1 MSFSIKK
8 AVSKSVR
15 ADAVVLCLDQSN
27 TLDTLTKEFL
37 KLHNITMGKSVKA
50 LKKGQSKT
58 FHFMNATPS
67 TLIFHQFGDKKD
79 LNYHDFRMAFGDMSR
94 TIQAQELS
102 TLLFTLPPNL
112 ALDYNLISQAIAEG
126 LIMGTYQYKKHSKKK
141 EDKKSVLKHVSC
153 LTDVT
158 KMTNVSMDR
167 GAMIGV
173 SVNVAKDLANSP
185 ANILTPKAAVN
196 EVKKQFK
203 GRDITVEVIDEKKAA
218 SLKMGSFLSV
228 GRGSKEPSYM
238 LDLTYGAQ
246 YKTKPICLVGKGVT
260 FDSGGISIKPSSG
273 MSKMKGDMGG
283 AAAVIGAMN
292 ALSLLK
298 PKVTVRALVP
308 LVENMPSSQATK
320 PGDVVTAM
328 DGQTIEVLNTDAE
341 GRLILADALCY
352 ALKQK
357 PKVVID
363 IATLTGAALVALG
376 NEASAFFT
384 KSDAIRQ
391 AFKDTES
398 FTGDRL
404 WELPLYSEYKDLLK
418 SDVADLS
425 NCYEGRLGGTCTA
438 AKFLEQ
444 FVGDCEWAHIDM
456 APVMEFSSTKGC
468 NVKGM
473 SGSGVRNFVD
483 YIVRTYK

>member
-1 MSFSIKK
+1 MTK
-8 AVSKSVR
+8 A
-15 ADAVVLCLDQSN
+15 
-27 TLDTLTKEFL
+27 
-37 KLHNITMGKSVKA
+37 VKA

-58 FHFMNATPS
+58 FHLLESLNGKAPS
-67 TLIFHQFGDKKD
+67 VVVFHQFGDKKE
-79 LNYHDFRMAFGDMSR
+79 LSYHDVRMAFGNISR
-94 TIQAQELS
+94 AIQQEELDS
-102 TLLFTLPPNL
+102 LLCTLPENTGL
-112 ALDYNLISQAIAEG
+112 ESARLGQAIAEG
-126 LIMGTYQYKKHSKKK
+126 LVMGTYTYKKQSSKKEEK
-141 EDKKSVLKHVSC
+141 KTVLKQVMCLTEDKSF
-153 LTDVT
+153 T
-158 KMTNVSMDR
+158 KASFDT
-167 GAMIGV
+167 GEKIGR
-173 SVNVAKDLANSP
+173 SVNVARDLANSP
-185 ANILTPKAAVN
+185 ANVLTPKAAVAK
-196 EVKKQFK
+196 VKTLFK
-203 GRDITVEVIDEKKAA
+203 GKDISIKVIDEKKAA
-218 SLKMGSFLSV
+218 SLNMGSFLSV
-228 GRGSKEPSYM
+228 GRGSKEASYM

-292 ALSLLK
+292 ALALLK

-328 DGQTIEVLNTDAE
+328 DGQTIEILNTDAE

-352 ALKQK
+352 AIKDK

-376 NEASAFFT
+376 NEACAFFT
-384 KSDAIRQ
+384 NNAKLRQ
-391 AFKDTES
+391 SFKEVEV

-404 WELPLYSEYKDLLK
+404 WEMPLYSEYKDLLK

-425 NCYEGRLGGTCTA
+425 NCFEGRLGGTCTA

-444 FVGDCEWAHIDM
+444 FVGDCDWAHIDM
-456 APVMEFSSTKGC
+456 APVMEYSATKGC

-483 YIVRTYK
+483 YIIRSI